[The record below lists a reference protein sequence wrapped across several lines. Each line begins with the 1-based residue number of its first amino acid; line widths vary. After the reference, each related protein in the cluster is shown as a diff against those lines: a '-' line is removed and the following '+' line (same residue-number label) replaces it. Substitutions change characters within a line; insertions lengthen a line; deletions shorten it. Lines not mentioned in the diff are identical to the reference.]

1 MTCPIRPKGGAAGA
15 EEHDFRVRRPHF
27 AQDRPF
33 NLSSRCANVPTCTPQ
48 SAAVESLLLR
58 GRWAGQEARAN
69 DQGRERVGKR
79 AQGAVSSCILV
90 NLALLCCPATSAS
103 AELAAA
109 RPQAAISVLA
119 KASRIGRSAS
129 HPAPRGAAQVPA
141 PFACAGSIARTAS
154 SRVHLSCFVWSLG
167 QHAWGR
173 DGRSR
178 VTGRCVQRW
187 VAGSGAASPRP
198 GLGRL
203 APAGCGA
210 EPREENLSN
219 SSFKTTIS

>member
-1 MTCPIRPKGGAAGA
+1 MTCPVRPKGGAAGGEA
-15 EEHDFRVRRPHF
+15 PSHRLRRPQI
-27 AQDRPF
+27 AQDRLF
-33 NLSSRCANVPTCTPQ
+33 NLSSRCANEWTCTPQ

-79 AQGAVSSCILV
+79 AQGAASSCTLV
-90 NLALLCCPATSAS
+90 NLTILCCPATTTS

-109 RPQAAISVLA
+109 RPQAAISVLT
-119 KASRIGRSAS
+119 KASRIGRCAS

-167 QHAWGR
+167 QH
-173 DGRSR
+173 
-178 VTGRCVQRW
+178 VVH
-187 VAGSGAASPRP
+187 
-198 GLGRL
+198 
-203 APAGCGA
+203 
-210 EPREENLSN
+210 
-219 SSFKTTIS
+219 

>member
-1 MTCPIRPKGGAAGA
+1 MTCPVRPKGGAAGGEA
-15 EEHDFRVRRPHF
+15 PHHRLRRPNF

-33 NLSSRCANVPTCTPQ
+33 NLGSRCANVPTWTPQ

-79 AQGAVSSCILV
+79 AQGAASSCTLV
-90 NLALLCCPATSAS
+90 NLTILCCPATTAS

-129 HPAPRGAAQVPA
+129 HPAPRGAAQLPGS
-141 PFACAGSIARTAS
+141 FACAGSTARTTSCRA
-154 SRVHLSCFVWSLG
+154 RLSCFVWSLG
-167 QHAWGR
+167 QH
-173 DGRSR
+173 
-178 VTGRCVQRW
+178 VVH
-187 VAGSGAASPRP
+187 
-198 GLGRL
+198 
-203 APAGCGA
+203 
-210 EPREENLSN
+210 
-219 SSFKTTIS
+219 